1 MEFIQQS
8 TYQAF
13 QWDGTISQLGLYPW
27 ILDSIRACR
36 LLIANEDT
44 PNPSLTL
51 ITTTGPIQCTPTGW
65 FIKELKEVYF
75 YDNSTFQ
82 ANFKRMK

>member
-8 TYQAF
+8 KYQAF

-36 LLIANEDT
+36 LIITNEDT
-44 PNPSLTL
+44 SNPSLTL
-51 ITTTGPIQCTPTGW
+51 ITTIGPIQCEPTGW

-75 YDNSTFQ
+75 YPDSIFRDNFIRI
-82 ANFKRMK
+82 K